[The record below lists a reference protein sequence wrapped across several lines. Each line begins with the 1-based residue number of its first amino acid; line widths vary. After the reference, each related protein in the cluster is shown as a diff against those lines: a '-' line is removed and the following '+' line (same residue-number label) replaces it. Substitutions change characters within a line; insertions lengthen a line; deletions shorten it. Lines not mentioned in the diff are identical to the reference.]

1 MYYCAIIDRSP
12 LYERIGDAMRRFIP
26 VFLAVLSVVSATTAT
41 GCAQDNRPPCATVSV
56 NASDIMPGYYD
67 DESEPIELLGVDV
80 KFSEEFGFA
89 DRLNVVEGNN
99 VYQLMIPPIEN
110 NHVKMYLPKGANIVM
125 INDDGLMSSEACKN
139 SFVVE

>member
-1 MYYCAIIDRSP
+1 
-12 LYERIGDAMRRFIP
+12 MRRFIS
-26 VFLAVLSVVSATTAT
+26 VFLAVLSVVLATTAT

-80 KFSEEFGFA
+80 TFSEEFGFA
-89 DRLNVVEGNN
+89 DRLNVVEGNS
-99 VYQLMIPPIEN
+99 VSQLMIPPIEN
-110 NHVKMYLPKGANIVM
+110 NHVKMYLPKGATIVM
-125 INDDGLMSSEACKN
+125 INDDGLMPSEACKN